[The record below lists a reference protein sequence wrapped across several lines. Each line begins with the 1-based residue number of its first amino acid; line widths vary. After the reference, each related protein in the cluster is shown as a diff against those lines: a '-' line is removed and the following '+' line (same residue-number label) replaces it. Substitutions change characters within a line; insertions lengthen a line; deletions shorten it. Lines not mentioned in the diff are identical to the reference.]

1 MIFAPLLV
9 LKFPLHAFSHLNN
22 TYVMSYLRQKKGFV
36 MVIPNL
42 VVPNLIEFIGDD
54 LDFVICLICGLA
66 PKILVSDGNSKV
78 FLRNFLQNL

>member
-1 MIFAPLLV
+1 
-9 LKFPLHAFSHLNN
+9 
-22 TYVMSYLRQKKGFV
+22 

-78 FLRNFLQNL
+78 FLKNFLKIC